1 VSTFTVDPPPRI
13 AAPLVGGAPAVQ
25 EALRQQA
32 AALIQHTYR
41 WLEAAIPDVPQLSAV
56 VPTMV
61 TAVQLYQAQQY
72 PACLNQITAVIANL
86 QQARGVFPT
95 LRPL

>member
-1 VSTFTVDPPPRI
+1 VSTFTVDAPPGI
-13 AAPLVGGAPAVQ
+13 AAPLAVGTPAVQ

-41 WLEAAIPDVPQLSAV
+41 WLEAAIPDAPQLSVV
-56 VPTMV
+56 VPTLV

-72 PACLNQITAVIANL
+72 PACLNHITAVIASL
-86 QQARGVFPT
+86 QQARSVFPT